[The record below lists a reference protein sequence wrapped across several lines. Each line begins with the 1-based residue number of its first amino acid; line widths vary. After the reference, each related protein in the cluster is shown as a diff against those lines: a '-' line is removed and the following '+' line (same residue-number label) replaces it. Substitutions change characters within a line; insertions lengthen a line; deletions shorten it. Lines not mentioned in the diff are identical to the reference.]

1 MYNNCMV
8 YRAEDKSPNVA
19 TMFLKMLVVLL
30 PLICS
35 RPAFGQQTDGERVF
49 KAASPSI
56 VTVQSGDSTGTAFL
70 VRDKNTFVTAAHVI
84 EDGAVPVIRHGKGS
98 FLAVRSISY
107 SKALDLAILE
117 TEDPFSAKPLA
128 LGDKE
133 DLSPGASVFAIGTA
147 LGALTNTL
155 TDGMISGSR
164 KAGNVNL
171 VQVSSPFSPG
181 MSGGPVLSKD
191 SKVLGVISFTFAEG
205 QNLNIAVA
213 AKHIR
218 ELLADRTRPTELV
231 CKELRDIKTRSS
243 SSEPTEG
250 GTTSPSIE
258 PNPTPSGS
266 ENSTPISDAAAVEK
280 NRVEREQ
287 ALADA
292 LSEVVGVVWAATDEA
307 YRIYFDS
314 RLVEDRKLLDI
325 EIDRLQ
331 KQLPLVTIAGESN
344 ETEISERL
352 ARYCTDKEINLL
364 AEKTLSIARAIIE
377 MAYRWKLAIIDSLS
391 SVTSETDRKKSF
403 QQAKAANT
411 RLFGLTD
418 DFKTLI
424 FSLHTRE
431 WKISDQLSNKYYA
444 WSATLLGIDPD
455 YERLAVAAVKWKVPS
470 IESNFEVGDVITGLR
485 LSTIPKFMNI
495 SNWKDV
501 SKFFSGVF
509 GTVTIEVRVRG
520 RGTFNITI
528 TRDFLPKGGGN

>member
-1 MYNNCMV
+1 
-8 YRAEDKSPNVA
+8 
-19 TMFLKMLVVLL
+19 MFLKMLVVLL

-35 RPAFGQQTDGERVF
+35 RPAVGQQTDGERVF
-49 KAASPSI
+49 KSASPSI

-70 VRDKNTFVTAAHVI
+70 VRDRNTFVTAAHVI
-84 EDGAVPVIRHGKGS
+84 GEGAIPVIRFGKGS

-117 TEDPFSAKPLA
+117 TEDPFQAKPLA

-133 DLSPGASVFAIGTA
+133 ELSPGASVFAIGTA

-155 TDGMISGSR
+155 TDGMISGTR

-191 SKVLGVISFTFAEG
+191 SKVLGVISFSFTEG

-218 ELLADRTRPTELV
+218 ELLADRARPTELV

-243 SSEPTEG
+243 SDPTEG
-250 GTTSPSIE
+250 GTTSPSNE

-280 NRVEREQ
+280 NRVERDQ

-292 LSEVVGVVWAATDEA
+292 LSEVTGIVYAAYDA
-307 YRIYFDS
+307 SYRIYFDS
-314 RLVEDRKLLDI
+314 RLVEDRNLLDI
-325 EIDRLQ
+325 ETDRLQ
-331 KQLPLVTIAGESN
+331 RQLPLVTIAGESS

-391 SVTSETDRKKSF
+391 SVTSETDTNKSF
-403 QQAKAANT
+403 QQAKDASM
-411 RLFGLTD
+411 RLYGLRD
-418 DFKTLI
+418 DFESLI
-424 FSLHTRE
+424 YSLHTRE
-431 WKISDQLSNKYYA
+431 WNIRDQLSNKYYA
-444 WSATLLGIDPD
+444 WNASSLGIHPD
-455 YERLAVAAVKWKVPS
+455 YERLTVAAVKWKNPNKS
-470 IESNFEVGDVITGLR
+470 SNFEVGDVITGLR
-485 LSTIPKFMNI
+485 LSTIPQFMNI

-501 SKFFSGVF
+501 DKFFTNVY

-520 RGTFNITI
+520 RRTFNITV
-528 TRDFLPKGGGN
+528 TRPSFLPKGGGT